1 MPHMALQ
8 RKIETFLIEGSPYG
22 LRYHDLS
29 NWIGRIFF
37 TPRTSFSELLKREEM
52 TKPGVYFLIGSS
64 EEDALPTVYIGE
76 ADVLQNRLRSHVQKD
91 FWDEVIVC
99 IAKDDTLDK
108 AGVRYIESKL
118 VVKAQQDKLC
128 DIENSV
134 NPATNYLSEANT
146 AVMDQF
152 IENIIFMLPLVGA
165 RIIRT
170 DTQEKTTQP
179 GSPLL
184 TCEQDGIKATGKDTD
199 EGFIVYKGSTA
210 RKEVFDSF
218 SNSGEQL
225 RSKLTEAGVLIDH
238 PHEPDLLLFEQDYVF
253 NSPSAAAGMVLGV
266 TSNGRWKWKTPEGK
280 SLKDFQENMLSEV

>member
-1 MPHMALQ
+1 MALQ
-8 RKIETFLIEGSPYG
+8 HKIETFLIEGSPYG

-52 TKPGVYFLIGSS
+52 AKPGVYILVGSP
-64 EEDALPTVYIGE
+64 EENALPTVYIGE

-118 VVKAQQDKLC
+118 VVRAQQDKLC
-128 DIENSV
+128 DVENSV

-152 IENIIFMLPLVGA
+152 IENMIFMLPLVGL

-170 DTQEKTTQP
+170 DIQDKSTQ
-179 GSPLL
+179 SDNPLL
-184 TCEQDGIKATGKDTD
+184 TCDQDGIKATGRDTD

-210 RKEVFDSF
+210 RKIVFDSF
-218 SNSGEQL
+218 SESSKQL
-225 RSKLTEAGVLIDH
+225 RSKLIETSVLVDH
-238 PHEPDLLLFEQDYVF
+238 PQNNDVLLFEQDYVF
-253 NSPSAAAGMVLGV
+253 SSPSGASGMILGV
-266 TSNGRWKWKTPEGK
+266 TSNGRWKWKTPNGT
-280 SLKDFQENMLSEV
+280 SLKDFQENNLPKI